1 MSNKR
6 KKVTPAEPKPKKVA
20 KSQPTELDDET
31 LEGVS
36 GGMLGVAIPTVGGV
50 TGLTSEEM
58 ATCIS
63 Q

>member
-1 MSNKR
+1 MSNEE
-6 KKVTPAEPKPKKVA
+6 KKDDTEPKPKKVTEG
-20 KSQPTELDDET
+20 QPTELDDKS

-36 GGMLGVAIPTVGGV
+36 GGMLGVAIPNVGGV
-50 TGLTSEEM
+50 TGLPSEET